1 LSIALS
7 IEDLSKQYLLGTRG
21 TGTFVHDLNRW
32 IIKNS
37 GKEDP
42 YLKIGEQVRHKEFW
56 ALKNINF
63 ELHEGDILG
72 VIGKNGAGKST
83 LLKILSKI
91 TSPTQG
97 NIKIKG
103 NLSSL
108 LEVGT
113 GFHPELTGR
122 ENIFLNG
129 AILGMSKTEIKSK
142 FDEIVDFSA
151 ITAFIDT
158 PVKRYSSGMYIRLAF
173 AVAAHL
179 SADIIIVDE
188 VLAVGDAE
196 FQKKCIGKMREVSQ
210 SGRTLIFVSHN
221 MASIKS
227 LCTKGLVLTDGTMQ
241 NDLQSASD
249 AVNTY
254 LNAVHSLQKNYS
266 LSENNS
272 RKGNG
277 NAKFTKLTFLQNNTE
292 INLPETGAR
301 ITVRMHFKV
310 EKTINLCYFAISFN
324 SLDGENKIFLSS
336 ALLNKHYHFEPGENY
351 VDCILDKNP
360 LQPGQYAINVF
371 LKSNNDI
378 VDWIQDALVI
388 EIIPGDY
395 YGTGR
400 IIDNGNSSILVQQNW
415 D

>member
-1 LSIALS
+1 LKEVIR
-7 IEDLSKQYLLGTRG
+7 IENLSKQYLLGTRG

-32 IIKNS
+32 VIKKS

-42 YLKIGEQVRHKEFW
+42 YLKIGQQSINKEFW
-56 ALKNINF
+56 ALKNISF
-63 ELHEGDILG
+63 ELNEGDILG
-72 VIGKNGAGKST
+72 VVGKNGAGKST

-91 TSPTQG
+91 TSPTAG
-97 NIKIKG
+97 HIKIKG
-103 NLSSL
+103 KLASL

-129 AILGMSKTEIKSK
+129 AMLGMSKSEINAK

-151 ITAFIDT
+151 ITEFIDT

-227 LCTKGLVLTDGTMQ
+227 LCTKGLVLTNGTMLHSPQ
-241 NDLQSASD
+241 NTNEAVAS
-249 AVNTY
+249 Y
-254 LNAVHSLQKNYS
+254 LNLIHHQQKNFSLQ
-266 LSENNS
+266 ENKS

-277 NAKFTKLTFLQNNTE
+277 WAKFNKLVFIQNNAE
-292 INLPETGAR
+292 VSLPETGLQLKIR
-301 ITVRMHFKV
+301 IYFDVI
-310 EKTINLCYFAISFN
+310 KTINLCYFALSFN
-324 SLDGENKIFLSS
+324 SLEGENKIFLSS
-336 ALLNKHYHFEPGENY
+336 ELINKHYQFEPGQHF
-351 VDCILDKNP
+351 VDCILEKNP
-360 LQPGQYAINVF
+360 LQAGQYSINIF

-378 VDWIQDALVI
+378 VDWIQEALVI
-388 EIIPGDY
+388 EIIPGDF

-400 IIDNGNSSILVQQNW
+400 IIENGNSSVLIQQNW
-415 D
+415 S